1 MNVKAVC
8 YVFISNF
15 FRKILRYWK
24 IRIDFSIKNRW
35 YHEAFSFVL
44 LEEDAFA
51 FIGGNMLFDELQN
64 MKNKALQSIE
74 SAVDKKSLGEIK
86 GEVFGKNGALA
97 SLSKGMRDVT
107 PEDRPKVGALINEV
121 RNVLEAKLAQ
131 KEEEMAR
138 KELEERLN
146 SEKIDI
152 TEPAKNCE
160 RGALHPIAGVID
172 RLTDICVNLGFSVVE
187 GPEVESDYYN
197 FEAMNIPKNHP
208 SRDMQDTFFINDNIL
223 LRSQTSAVQAREME
237 VRKPP
242 FKIVCPGKTYR
253 NDSDSTHSPVFHQ
266 MEGLVIDENVSM
278 ADLKSMLTIMMK
290 RLYGDD
296 TEIRFRPSF
305 FPFTEPSIEVDVSC
319 PTCHGK
325 GCSLCKGTGM
335 LELLGAGIVNP
346 KVLEMS
352 GIDSKKYRGFAF
364 GFGLDR
370 TAMILNSIGNIRYLY
385 RNDIRFLNQ
394 MK

>member
-1 MNVKAVC
+1 MLLDELKSTEMQA
-8 YVFISNF
+8 
-15 FRKILRYWK
+15 
-24 IRIDFSIKNRW
+24 IDDIKN
-35 YHEAFSFVL
+35 A
-44 LEEDAFA
+44 
-51 FIGGNMLFDELQN
+51 
-64 MKNKALQSIE
+64 
-74 SAVDKKSLGEIK
+74 KSLKDLNEIRVK
-86 GEVFGKNGALA
+86 IFGKSGVLT
-97 SLSKGMRDVT
+97 SLSRGMRDVS
-107 PEDRPKVGALINEV
+107 PEERPKIGALINEV
-121 RNVLEAKLAQ
+121 RNAIESALNEKQEGIEQEELAAKL
-131 KEEEMAR
+131 E
-138 KELEERLN
+138 
-146 SEKIDI
+146 SEKVDI
-152 TEPAKNCE
+152 TEPAKGLKK
-160 RGALHPIAGVID
+160 GALHPIPNVVD
-172 RLTDICVNLGFSVVE
+172 RLTDICVDLGFSVVE

-253 NDSDSTHSPVFHQ
+253 NDSDSTHSPVFNQ
-266 MEGLVIDENVSM
+266 MEGLVIDEAKNVSM
-278 ADLKSMLTIMMK
+278 ADLKSMLLILMK
-290 RLYGDD
+290 RLYGEE

-370 TAMILNSIGNIRYLY
+370 TAMILNSIGNIKYLY
-385 RNDIRFLNQ
+385 KNDKRFLEQ

>member
-1 MNVKAVC
+1 M
-8 YVFISNF
+8 
-15 FRKILRYWK
+15 
-24 IRIDFSIKNRW
+24 
-35 YHEAFSFVL
+35 L
-44 LEEDAFA
+44 LEELKD
-51 FIGGNMLFDELQN
+51 LQTGVCAEIQN
-64 MKNKALQSIE
+64 ANDRK
-74 SAVDKKSLGEIK
+74 VLGEIK
-86 GEVFGKNGALA
+86 GRVFGKTGLLTNLQ
-97 SLSKGMRDVT
+97 KGMRDVAA
-107 PEDRPKVGALINEV
+107 EDRPKVGAMINEV
-121 RNVLEAKLAQ
+121 RNLLETELTE
-131 KEEEMAR
+131 KEQALMVAEINAR
-138 KELEERLN
+138 LEN
-146 SEKIDI
+146 EKIDI
-152 TEPAKNCE
+152 TEPAKDVK
-160 RGALHPIAGVID
+160 RGALHPIPSVVD

-187 GPEVESDYYN
+187 GPEVENDYYN

-237 VRKPP
+237 VRRPP

-253 NDSDSTHSPVFHQ
+253 NDSDSTHSPVFNQ

-290 RLYGDD
+290 RLYGED
-296 TEIRFRPSF
+296 TTIRFRPSF

-325 GCSLCKGTGM
+325 GCNLCKGTGM

-385 RNDIRFLNQ
+385 RNDIRFLDQ

>member
-1 MNVKAVC
+1 M
-8 YVFISNF
+8 
-15 FRKILRYWK
+15 
-24 IRIDFSIKNRW
+24 
-35 YHEAFSFVL
+35 L
-44 LEEDAFA
+44 L
-51 FIGGNMLFDELQN
+51 DELKK
-64 MKNKALQSIE
+64 ME
-74 SAVDKKSLGEIK
+74 SEVISEIDQVSDKKALGEIK
-86 GEVFGKNGALA
+86 GKVFGKAGLLTN
-97 SLSKGMRDVT
+97 LSKGMRDVD
-107 PEDRPKVGALINEV
+107 PQDRPKVGALINEV
-121 RNVLEAKLAQ
+121 RGLIEAKLSEKEQ
-131 KEEEMAR
+131 KLDQI
-138 KELEERLN
+138 ELNAKLEN
-146 SEKIDI
+146 EKIDI
-152 TEPAKNCE
+152 TEPSKGCF
-160 RGALHPIAGVID
+160 RGALHPIPSVVD

-208 SRDMQDTFFINDNIL
+208 SRDMQDTFFINENIL

-253 NDSDSTHSPVFHQ
+253 NDSDSTHSPVFNQ
-266 MEGLVIDENVSM
+266 LEGLVIDENVSM

-290 RLYGDD
+290 RLYGED
-296 TEIRFRPSF
+296 TTIRFRPSF

-319 PTCHGK
+319 PSCHGK
-325 GCSLCKGTGM
+325 GCNTCKGTGM

-370 TAMILNSIGNIRYLY
+370 TAMILNSIGNIRNLY

>member
-1 MNVKAVC
+1 M
-8 YVFISNF
+8 
-15 FRKILRYWK
+15 
-24 IRIDFSIKNRW
+24 
-35 YHEAFSFVL
+35 L
-44 LEEDAFA
+44 L
-51 FIGGNMLFDELQN
+51 DELKSMECQI
-64 MKNKALQSIE
+64 LSEIE
-74 SAVDKKSLGEIK
+74 AANERKQLNEIK
-86 GEVFGKNGALA
+86 VKVLGKSGLLTN
-97 SLSKGMRDVT
+97 LSKGMRDVA
-107 PEDRPKVGALINEV
+107 PEDRPKVGAMINEV
-121 RNVLEAKLAQ
+121 RTSIETKLAEKEGEIDEIELNAKL
-131 KEEEMAR
+131 E
-138 KELEERLN
+138 N
-146 SEKIDI
+146 EKIDI
-152 TEPAKNCE
+152 TEPSKGIS
-160 RGALHPIAGVID
+160 RGALHPIPSVID

-208 SRDMQDTFFINDNIL
+208 SRDMQDTFFINENIL

-237 VRKPP
+237 IRKPP

-253 NDSDSTHSPVFHQ
+253 NDSDSTHSPVFYQ

-290 RLYGDD
+290 RLYGED

-385 RNDIRFLNQ
+385 RNDIRFLDQ

>member
-1 MNVKAVC
+1 M
-8 YVFISNF
+8 
-15 FRKILRYWK
+15 
-24 IRIDFSIKNRW
+24 
-35 YHEAFSFVL
+35 L
-44 LEEDAFA
+44 L
-51 FIGGNMLFDELQN
+51 DEL
-64 MKNKALQSIE
+64 
-74 SAVDKKSLGEIK
+74 KSMQVQMEGEIK
-86 GEVFGKNGALA
+86 NATTLKEINDIKVKVFGKSGLLT
-97 SLSKGMRDVT
+97 SLSRGMRDLSA
-107 PEDRPKVGALINEV
+107 EERPKVGALINEV
-121 RNVLEAKLAQ
+121 RNAIEVEMAQKQVQIEQAQLLAKL
-131 KEEEMAR
+131 E
-138 KELEERLN
+138 N
-146 SEKIDI
+146 EKIDI
-152 TEPAKNCE
+152 TEPAQGLHK
-160 RGALHPIAGVID
+160 GALHPIPSVID
-172 RLTDICVNLGFSVVE
+172 RLCDICVELGFSVVE

-237 VRKPP
+237 IKKPP
-242 FKIVCPGKTYR
+242 FKIICPGKTYR

-266 MEGLVIDENVSM
+266 LEGLVIDENVSM
-278 ADLKSMLTIMMK
+278 ADLKSMLTIIMK
-290 RLYGDD
+290 RLFGED

-319 PTCHGK
+319 PTCHGR

-370 TAMILNSIGNIRYLY
+370 TAMILNGIGNIKYLY
-385 RNDIRFLNQ
+385 KNDKRFLEQ